1 MLFEVSRVFMEKIL
15 GETDT
20 HYLSFLSC
28 SSSAKLKEQT
38 SDTKHVLAELT
49 TFRVKEKLCKFHFW
63 LNYSFRTA
71 PRSECQDDFG
81 YSEEGKV
88 CQGGPRSHKYKC
100 PEMRS
105 SNISAGIGLMG
116 LDNFRLLS
124 SLCFCHGQCGASGL
138 ACLCVDT
145 PASIREPY

>member
-1 MLFEVSRVFMEKIL
+1 MEKVL
-15 GETDT
+15 GETDI
-20 HYLSFLSC
+20 HYLSDLSC
-28 SSSAKLKEQT
+28 SSGAKLKKQT
-38 SDTKHVLAELT
+38 SDSKHVLAHLT
-49 TFRVKEKLCKFHFW
+49 TFRVKEKLRKFHFW

-105 SNISAGIGLMG
+105 SNISAGIGLVG
-116 LDNFRLLS
+116 LDGFRLPPG
-124 SLCFCHGQCGASGL
+124 FCHGQCGASGL
-138 ACLCVDT
+138 ACLSVDT
-145 PASIREPY
+145 PASIRAPLDM